1 MLITCILYISNSK
14 KHQSDWNAYLVSL
27 MWISTS
33 VMNGMKQ
40 QLRQKK
46 TRQIKMSTKLLNSS
60 SERTC
65 KKWFTKFDD
74 AKLNRKKAMQNAKY
88 FRWLYKMLVHDS
100 FSLLRHISFF
110 FDMQNRNIHYYYDY
124 YCYRFDVR
132 HRKLSKCLLLR
143 DDESTCHRDRLLFFC
158 TTFSNV
164 LYMYFLFHIH
174 FIRLTIECE
183 NKCVR
188 MILMMIFV

>member
-110 FDMQNRNIHYYYDY
+110 LICKIGIFIIIMIITVIDSMFGIENYQNASYYAMMNPLVIETV
-124 YCYRFDVR
+124 F
-132 HRKLSKCLLLR
+132 S
-143 DDESTCHRDRLLFFC
+143 SSAQLFPMCCICIFYF
-158 TTFSNV
+158 TFISFGSQSNV
-164 LYMYFLFHIH
+164 KI
-174 FIRLTIECE
+174 
-183 NKCVR
+183 NV
-188 MILMMIFV
+188 